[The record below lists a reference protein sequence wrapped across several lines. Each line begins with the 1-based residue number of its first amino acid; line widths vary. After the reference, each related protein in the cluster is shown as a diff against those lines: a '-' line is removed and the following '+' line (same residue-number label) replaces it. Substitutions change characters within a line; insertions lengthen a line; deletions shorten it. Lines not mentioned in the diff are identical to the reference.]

1 MAGPETLLTELG
13 INHILYWEPMPT
25 QLATRTTGVSLFYH
39 FCVLVSDTVQLVP
52 VFVNDDKSVVDFGF
66 LHLFSA
72 FSDLIFPHFALLL
85 TTFTFQL
92 PL

>member
-25 QLATRTTGVSLFYH
+25 QLATRITGVSLFYH

-66 LHLFSA
+66 LYLFLWPI
-72 FSDLIFPHFALLL
+72 DLFPFMQNSKKSNIAV
-85 TTFTFQL
+85 
-92 PL
+92 